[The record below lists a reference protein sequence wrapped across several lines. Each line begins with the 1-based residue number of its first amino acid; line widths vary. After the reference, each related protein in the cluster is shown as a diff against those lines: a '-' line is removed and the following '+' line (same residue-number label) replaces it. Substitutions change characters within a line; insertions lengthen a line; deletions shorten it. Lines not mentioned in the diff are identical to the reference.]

1 MEILA
6 NEDGWVFDDMDPFIV
21 ELLRGLPACAAPDDD
36 AARRRIF
43 TAPTGGRDEE
53 ADSDWRENVEPEL
66 RELFKTHVDVV
77 AADLATIRQAGEI
90 FSLSIPLANGR
101 AWVHSLNQARLAL
114 GARHGVTDD
123 DTAGRSRHSGAKGFA
138 IMQIDFYGM
147 LLSLLLGRT
156 EL

>member
-1 MEILA
+1 MEIRA

-21 ELLRGLPACAAPDDD
+21 ELLHQLPACAAPDDD

-43 TAPTGGRDEE
+43 TTPSGGRDEE
-53 ADSDWRENVEPEL
+53 ADSDWRENVEPGL

-77 AADLATIRQAGEI
+77 TADLTAFRRAGEV
-90 FSLSIPLANGR
+90 FSLNIPLANGR
-101 AWVHSLNQARLAL
+101 AWVHTLNQARLAL
-114 GARHGVTDD
+114 GARHGITDD

-147 LLSLLLGRT
+147 LLGLLLSRT